1 MEFLRILLVLLLILA
16 FFWGCFFFWQGIYLP
31 KESKVKEEKMFKIE
45 EKQNVLEIAENLEKE
60 GLIKNK
66 IFFQVYVFLRGKI
79 KGLQAGTYSFSPS
92 MSVSEIAQKIFRG
105 ETIQIRVTI
114 PEGFTIKEIEERIN
128 EVLGVRYQILEEKA
142 GKYKKDYEFLKD
154 VPDDFN
160 LEGFLFPDTYFFEPG
175 MKEEEIVEV
184 FLKNF
189 DKKTSQLREEIKKQ
203 GKTIFDIV
211 KMASLLEKEVK
222 TLEDK
227 KLVAGI
233 LEKRKEAGMLLRVDA
248 TITFITK
255 KKTTKV
261 TFEETQIDSP
271 YNTYKYKGLPIGPI
285 CNPGLDS
292 ILAASYP
299 KKSEYWY
306 YLSTPEGETIFS
318 RTLKEHNL
326 AKAKYLK

>member
-142 GKYKKDYEFLKD
+142 GKYKK
-154 VPDDFN
+154 
-160 LEGFLFPDTYFFEPG
+160 
-175 MKEEEIVEV
+175 EEIVEV